1 MKGNKMKKDK
11 DPWLQFK
18 NVIKESTIE
27 VVDGFADI
35 SKMLF
40 GQDSKK
46 KKK

>member
-1 MKGNKMKKDK
+1 MKEYK
-11 DPWLQFK
+11 DPWLQLK